1 MSISALGG
9 TTKGKPLPPGEAER
23 NNVLKQMK
31 VRTTLKGDKSWIT
44 KQDDSEGRTL
54 ELPSGRSRATSF
66 SSPGEVPKA
75 RSCVGYRGHS
85 PLLRELTSQ
94 QEHRHDPFREENIE
108 ERITGCDRPPSTRAP
123 TGYIIRGV
131 FTKPV
136 DSSSQPQQHFPK
148 ANGAPKRSGSRR
160 GPAGRHMETPCLS
173 SAASLLKAAPAGPPR
188 PSFLG
193 YKMTTEDYKKLAP
206 YNVRCSSASGASEE
220 EVPVSSDEQKR
231 RSEAA
236 SSVLRKTVPREHS
249 YVLSAAKKSS
259 SPAQETQAPFIAKRV
274 EVVNEDVPS
283 EKSQDPPALERS
295 PPSFSSTD
303 RGRAQASRVMWTERM
318 SSPARTWEPSPRGE
332 ETVRLQIMTPGA
344 GLRLVAP
351 DLGGMRS
358 SPGAKNKEA
367 PNTREPKRDLTGEGD
382 FKGPDQDSDRLC
394 SAAGF
399 SPVLDDQEVDSAN
412 LQPRKPGPAA
422 TSSGATLA
430 SAVLAGR
437 KSNSPADLED
447 METDLKGSLAGFEE
461 KNVVTKVV
469 EAWQGRPGA
478 LRDGQGEAAA
488 PTQPSADPST
498 PEQQSSPGKPAQLL
512 ELDSQAS
519 SSLAGFEEKNVVTK
533 VVEAWQGRPG
543 ALRDGQGEAAAPTQ
557 PSADPSTPEQQSSP
571 GKPAQLLELDSQAS
585 RVRNPS
591 SCMVTVATT
600 ATSEQ
605 PDVYIPAS
613 PSELDSKSTS
623 KGIVCVKEYMN
634 AGERSSGTLLSS
646 LYNSVGSI
654 EDSCNMEKKLP
665 SERTTGGI
673 CTYCNREIGDSPK
686 ITLEHL
692 GICCHDYCFKCGICS
707 KPMGELLDQIFIH
720 RDTIHCGKCYEKLF

>member
-9 TTKGKPLPPGEAER
+9 TTKGKPLPPGEEER

-75 RSCVGYRGHS
+75 R
-85 PLLRELTSQ
+85 
-94 QEHRHDPFREENIE
+94 
-108 ERITGCDRPPSTRAP
+108 PPNTRAP

-173 SAASLLKAAPAGPPR
+173 SAANLLKAAPSGPPH
-188 PSFLG
+188 PSSSG

-206 YNVRCSSASGASEE
+206 YNVRRSSASGAPEE
-220 EVPVSSDEQKR
+220 EVPISSDEQKR

-295 PPSFSSTD
+295 PPSFS
-303 RGRAQASRVMWTERM
+303 
-318 SSPARTWEPSPRGE
+318 
-332 ETVRLQIMTPGA
+332 
-344 GLRLVAP
+344 
-351 DLGGMRS
+351 RS

-367 PNTREPKRDLTGEGD
+367 PNAREPKRDLTGEGD
-382 FKGPDQDSDRLC
+382 FKGSDQDSDRSSAQSSAGHVGAGATGSPPEGLAGADISSGRGGLC

-430 SAVLAGR
+430 SAVLADR

-447 METDLKGSLAGFEE
+447 TETDLKGSLAGFEE

-591 SCMVTVATT
+591 SYMVTVATT

-613 PSELDSKSTS
+613 PSESDSKSTS

-634 AGERSSGTLLSS
+634 AGERSSERLLSS
-646 LYNSVGSI
+646 LYNSIGSI

>member
-9 TTKGKPLPPGEAER
+9 TTKGKPLPPGEEER

-75 RSCVGYRGHS
+75 R
-85 PLLRELTSQ
+85 
-94 QEHRHDPFREENIE
+94 
-108 ERITGCDRPPSTRAP
+108 PPNTRAP

-173 SAASLLKAAPAGPPR
+173 SAANLLKAAPSGPPH
-188 PSFLG
+188 PSSSG

-206 YNVRCSSASGASEE
+206 YNVRRSSASGAPEE
-220 EVPVSSDEQKR
+220 EVPISSDEQKR

-295 PPSFSSTD
+295 PPSFSS
-303 RGRAQASRVMWTERM
+303 
-318 SSPARTWEPSPRGE
+318 PRGE
-332 ETVRLQIMTPGA
+332 ETVCLQIMMPGV

-351 DLGGMRS
+351 DLEGMRS

-367 PNTREPKRDLTGEGD
+367 PNAREPKRDLTGEGD
-382 FKGPDQDSDRLC
+382 FKGSDQDSDRSSAQSSAGHVGAGATGSPPEGLAGADISSGRGGELPVLNLAPSPTLCHWLSSPSQGGTRRARDRLC

-430 SAVLAGR
+430 SAVLADR

-447 METDLKGSLAGFEE
+447 TETDLKGSLAGFEE

-591 SCMVTVATT
+591 SYMVTVATT

-613 PSELDSKSTS
+613 PSESDSKSTS

-634 AGERSSGTLLSS
+634 AGERSSERLLSS
-646 LYNSVGSI
+646 LYNSIGSI

>member
-75 RSCVGYRGHS
+75 R
-85 PLLRELTSQ
+85 
-94 QEHRHDPFREENIE
+94 
-108 ERITGCDRPPSTRAP
+108 PPSTRAP

-148 ANGAPKRSGSRR
+148 ANGAPK
-160 GPAGRHMETPCLS
+160 

-295 PPSFSSTD
+295 PPSFS
-303 RGRAQASRVMWTERM
+303 
-318 SSPARTWEPSPRGE
+318 
-332 ETVRLQIMTPGA
+332 
-344 GLRLVAP
+344 
-351 DLGGMRS
+351 RS

-382 FKGPDQDSDRLC
+382 FKGPDQDSDRSSAQSSAGHVGAGATGSPPEGLAGADISSGRGGELPVLNLAPSPALCHWLSSTSQGGTRQARDRLC

>member
-9 TTKGKPLPPGEAER
+9 TTKGKPLPPGEEER

-75 RSCVGYRGHS
+75 R
-85 PLLRELTSQ
+85 
-94 QEHRHDPFREENIE
+94 
-108 ERITGCDRPPSTRAP
+108 PPNTRAP

-173 SAASLLKAAPAGPPR
+173 SAANLLKAAPSGPPH
-188 PSFLG
+188 PSSSG

-206 YNVRCSSASGASEE
+206 YNVRRSSASGAPEE
-220 EVPVSSDEQKR
+220 EVPISSDEQKR

-249 YVLSAAKKSS
+249 YVLSAAKKS

-295 PPSFSSTD
+295 PPSFS
-303 RGRAQASRVMWTERM
+303 
-318 SSPARTWEPSPRGE
+318 
-332 ETVRLQIMTPGA
+332 
-344 GLRLVAP
+344 
-351 DLGGMRS
+351 RS

-367 PNTREPKRDLTGEGD
+367 PNAREPKRDLTGEGD
-382 FKGPDQDSDRLC
+382 FKGSDQDSDRSSAQSSAGHVGAGATGSPPEGLAGADISSGRGGELPVLNLAPSPTLCHWLSSPSQGGTRRARDRLC

-430 SAVLAGR
+430 SAVLADR

-447 METDLKGSLAGFEE
+447 TETDLKGSLAGFEE

-591 SCMVTVATT
+591 SYMVTVATT

-613 PSELDSKSTS
+613 PSESDSKSTS

-634 AGERSSGTLLSS
+634 AGERSSERLLSS
-646 LYNSVGSI
+646 LYNSIGSI

>member
-9 TTKGKPLPPGEAER
+9 TTKGKPLPPGEEER

-75 RSCVGYRGHS
+75 R
-85 PLLRELTSQ
+85 
-94 QEHRHDPFREENIE
+94 
-108 ERITGCDRPPSTRAP
+108 PPNTRAP

-173 SAASLLKAAPAGPPR
+173 SAANLLKAAPSGPPH
-188 PSFLG
+188 PSSSG

-206 YNVRCSSASGASEE
+206 YNVRRSSASGAPEE
-220 EVPVSSDEQKR
+220 EVPISSDEQKR

-303 RGRAQASRVMWTERM
+303 RGRAQASRVMWTKRM
-318 SSPARTWEPSPRGE
+318 PSPARTWEP
-332 ETVRLQIMTPGA
+332 
-344 GLRLVAP
+344 
-351 DLGGMRS
+351 RS

-367 PNTREPKRDLTGEGD
+367 PNAREPKRDLTGEGD
-382 FKGPDQDSDRLC
+382 FKGSDQDSDRSSAQSSAGHVGAGATGSPPEGLAGADISSGRGGLC

-430 SAVLAGR
+430 SAVLADR

-447 METDLKGSLAGFEE
+447 TETDLKGSLAGFEE

-591 SCMVTVATT
+591 SYMVTVATT

-613 PSELDSKSTS
+613 PSESDSKSTS

-634 AGERSSGTLLSS
+634 AGERSSERLLSS
-646 LYNSVGSI
+646 LYNSIGSI

>member
-75 RSCVGYRGHS
+75 R
-85 PLLRELTSQ
+85 
-94 QEHRHDPFREENIE
+94 
-108 ERITGCDRPPSTRAP
+108 PPSTRAP

-148 ANGAPKRSGSRR
+148 ANGAPK
-160 GPAGRHMETPCLS
+160 

-303 RGRAQASRVMWTERM
+303 RGRAQASQVMWTERM

-382 FKGPDQDSDRLC
+382 FKGPDQDSDRSSAQSSAGHVGAGATGSPPEGLAGADISSGRGGLC

>member
-295 PPSFSSTD
+295 PPSFS
-303 RGRAQASRVMWTERM
+303 
-318 SSPARTWEPSPRGE
+318 
-332 ETVRLQIMTPGA
+332 
-344 GLRLVAP
+344 
-351 DLGGMRS
+351 RS

>member
-1 MSISALGG
+1 MGDQRGTDESQWTKEEVRTNAMSISALGG

-75 RSCVGYRGHS
+75 R
-85 PLLRELTSQ
+85 
-94 QEHRHDPFREENIE
+94 
-108 ERITGCDRPPSTRAP
+108 
-123 TGYIIRGV
+123 GV

-148 ANGAPKRSGSRR
+148 ANGAPK
-160 GPAGRHMETPCLS
+160 

-295 PPSFSSTD
+295 PPSFS
-303 RGRAQASRVMWTERM
+303 
-318 SSPARTWEPSPRGE
+318 
-332 ETVRLQIMTPGA
+332 
-344 GLRLVAP
+344 
-351 DLGGMRS
+351 RS

-519 SSLAGFEEKNVVTK
+519 
-533 VVEAWQGRPG
+533 R
-543 ALRDGQGEAAAPTQ
+543 
-557 PSADPSTPEQQSSP
+557 
-571 GKPAQLLELDSQAS
+571 
-585 RVRNPS
+585 
-591 SCMVTVATT
+591 
-600 ATSEQ
+600 
-605 PDVYIPAS
+605 
-613 PSELDSKSTS
+613 
-623 KGIVCVKEYMN
+623 
-634 AGERSSGTLLSS
+634 
-646 LYNSVGSI
+646 
-654 EDSCNMEKKLP
+654 
-665 SERTTGGI
+665 
-673 CTYCNREIGDSPK
+673 
-686 ITLEHL
+686 
-692 GICCHDYCFKCGICS
+692 
-707 KPMGELLDQIFIH
+707 
-720 RDTIHCGKCYEKLF
+720 

>member
-9 TTKGKPLPPGEAER
+9 TTKGKPLPPGEEER

-75 RSCVGYRGHS
+75 R
-85 PLLRELTSQ
+85 
-94 QEHRHDPFREENIE
+94 
-108 ERITGCDRPPSTRAP
+108 PPNTRAP

-173 SAASLLKAAPAGPPR
+173 SAANLLKAAPSGPPH
-188 PSFLG
+188 PSSSG

-206 YNVRCSSASGASEE
+206 YNVRRSSASGAPEE
-220 EVPVSSDEQKR
+220 EVPISSDEQKR

-295 PPSFSSTD
+295 PPSFS
-303 RGRAQASRVMWTERM
+303 
-318 SSPARTWEPSPRGE
+318 
-332 ETVRLQIMTPGA
+332 
-344 GLRLVAP
+344 
-351 DLGGMRS
+351 RS

-367 PNTREPKRDLTGEGD
+367 PNAREPKRDLTGEGD
-382 FKGPDQDSDRLC
+382 FKGSDQDSDRLC

-430 SAVLAGR
+430 SAVLADR

-447 METDLKGSLAGFEE
+447 TETDLKGSLAGFEE

-591 SCMVTVATT
+591 SYMVTVATT

-613 PSELDSKSTS
+613 PSESDSKSTS

-634 AGERSSGTLLSS
+634 AGERSSERLLSS
-646 LYNSVGSI
+646 LYNSIGSI